1 MVLGKGSCAGV
12 RADGQG
18 LSTCLEGL
26 QEVLS
31 SPAKGRQL
39 TPVPKGQRGLG
50 RAPHVGVWASL
61 CSCSSKINSEGRF
74 PNFLGLRG
82 SGPSGHR
89 KGRVRLEAVLG
100 EWNPQ
105 TRPWGLCLLR
115 TGSPQR
121 VWRVDYVLVGLR
133 SPWSDAGCLPGPLHS
148 VWPAHFP
155 LGWPALLPGA
165 LRRWWENRPTSSAA
179 GAAGQRQSAPEAPLG
194 PGVCL
199 HRPGSMKCGPDSTQA
214 LGRL

>member
-148 VWPAHFP
+148 VWPARPFS
-155 LGWPALLPGA
+155 LGLACTPARGLKEVVGKQA
-165 LRRWWENRPTSSAA
+165 HQ
-179 GAAGQRQSAPEAPLG
+179 QRCGGCRAEAE
-194 PGVCL
+194 C
-199 HRPGSMKCGPDSTQA
+199 S
-214 LGRL
+214 